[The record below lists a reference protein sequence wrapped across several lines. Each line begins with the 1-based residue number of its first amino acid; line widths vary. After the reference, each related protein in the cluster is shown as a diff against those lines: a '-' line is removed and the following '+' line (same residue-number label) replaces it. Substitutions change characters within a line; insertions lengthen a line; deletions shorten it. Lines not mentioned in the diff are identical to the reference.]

1 MKGCFLG
8 LVLVTLS
15 AFAQD
20 ATQHFTINVGT
31 PEGQALQAIT
41 NEPAGPNRVTMMND
55 FLAKYPKHEGA
66 SWVATLLEA
75 AYVGQKEYD
84 KAIEA
89 ADKGLAADP
98 NDLDLAYATLKTAE
112 AKGDVEQIK
121 KYSGMTSDAARKIAA
136 KAPANDEDKARIE
149 YAKQI
154 DVYSEYALS
163 TAALKAQEPAKVVE
177 LVEALEQRNPKSQYL
192 AQVSGVYLYDLGKT
206 GQAGKACGAAERLGA
221 ANAKDV
227 DALIWA
233 ADCNLRASHADRAV
247 AEASKALEGLNSA
260 DVGARRGAI
269 SGHANWVLGV
279 AYGSQQKWGL
289 ANKALRAALP
299 MVKGDAGLAPAA
311 YFFLGLSNY
320 NLGKAVGDK
329 SQMKEGLQFFEQCSE
344 MKSNYQGQAS
354 QNVRVIK
361 QELGVR

>member
-8 LVLVTLS
+8 LVLLTLS

-20 ATQHFTINVGT
+20 QKQHFTINVGT
-31 PEGQALQAIT
+31 PEGQMLQSIT
-41 NEPAGPNRVTMMND
+41 NEPDGPNRVTMMND

-66 SWVATLLEA
+66 SWVSAQLQG
-75 AYVGQKEYD
+75 AYLGQKEYD

-89 ADKGLAADP
+89 GDKGLAADP
-98 NDLDLAYATLKTAE
+98 SDLDLAYGNLKAAV
-112 AKGDVEQIK
+112 AKGDVEQMK
-121 KYSGMTSDAARKIAA
+121 KYSILTSENARKITA
-136 KAPANDEDKARIE
+136 KPPADDEEKQRAQ
-149 YAKQI
+149 YAKEV
-154 DVYSEYALS
+154 DHYSEYGLS
-163 TAALKAQEPAKVVE
+163 TAAIKAQEPAKVVE
-177 LVEALEQRNPKSQYL
+177 LVEALEQRNPKSEYL
-192 AQVSGVYLYDLGKT
+192 AQVSGLYLVDLGKT

-233 ADCNLRASHADRAV
+233 ADCNLRSNHADRAV

-299 MVKGDAGLAPAA
+299 AVKGDAGLAPAA
-311 YFFLGLSNY
+311 LFFLGLSNY